1 MNIRYNMLNIPNLLK
16 YNVVFVLVTYDD
28 GMNMYILANV
38 CYNIFSK
45 NK

>member
-1 MNIRYNMLNIPNLLK
+1 MIPNLLK
-16 YNVVFVLVTYDD
+16 YNVVRVLVTYDS
-28 GMNMYILANV
+28 MNMYILPNV